1 MNEYY
6 NPSSVSSFGGVNR
19 LSKNSKTK
27 RKNVKKWLSLQDTYT
42 LHKPVRRNFLRRR
55 VLTGSIGYQYQVDLV
70 DLRKFSTWNDG
81 MNYLLM
87 CIDCFSKVGY
97 AKPIKTKKSPSVIP
111 ALRQIFFEGQKPMY
125 ISMDAGSEFLSNVM
139 KKFYHDEGIFHFTFR
154 NENTKASIVERFNR
168 TILSRLYRYFTH
180 SNSYR
185 YIEVLPK
192 IIKSYNHTY
201 HRSIKTAPI
210 NVTVEN
216 QNKIW
221 HTLYDDIMQDER
233 KHPNLKVGDTVRLSK
248 RPGPFTKGYTQ
259 QWTEEIF
266 TISKIHPTLP
276 PVYSVQD
283 YNKQDIDGRFY
294 EQELQKVGEKKEFLI
309 EQVLGERKV
318 GKKKEYLVK
327 WLGYDKSW
335 NSYIPA
341 SSISH
346 IKKR

>member
-168 TILSRLYRYFTH
+168 TIL
-180 SNSYR
+180 
-185 YIEVLPK
+185 
-192 IIKSYNHTY
+192 
-201 HRSIKTAPI
+201 
-210 NVTVEN
+210 
-216 QNKIW
+216 
-221 HTLYDDIMQDER
+221 
-233 KHPNLKVGDTVRLSK
+233 
-248 RPGPFTKGYTQ
+248 
-259 QWTEEIF
+259 
-266 TISKIHPTLP
+266 
-276 PVYSVQD
+276 
-283 YNKQDIDGRFY
+283 
-294 EQELQKVGEKKEFLI
+294 
-309 EQVLGERKV
+309 
-318 GKKKEYLVK
+318 
-327 WLGYDKSW
+327 
-335 NSYIPA
+335 
-341 SSISH
+341 
-346 IKKR
+346 